1 MKYNV
6 YCDESCHLE
15 HDGINKMV
23 MGCTWV
29 PHQEVKSMHRSI
41 MEIKR
46 RHGFRCEAKWK
57 KVSPGKAAMYEELL
71 RFFFSN
77 DYLNFRCVVVSDK
90 NKLDHQA
97 FNAGSHD
104 AFYYKMFY
112 QVLQTVVDASNSYNI
127 YMDIK
132 DTQSSSRIM
141 ILRDVLRRQYADPD
155 GRVISRIQQIRSHE
169 TGILQICD
177 MLIGAVAYRNR
188 DLKTSAAKGRLVE
201 IVEGLSRQKLNV
213 TSARDINK
221 LNIFIFEPQEIR

>member
-29 PHQEVKSMHRSI
+29 PLQEVKSLHRSI
-41 MEIKR
+41 MDIKK
-46 RHGFRCEAKWK
+46 RHGFRCEVKWK
-57 KVSPGKAAMYEELL
+57 KVSPAKAEMYEELV
-71 RFFFSN
+71 RFFFSSH
-77 DYLNFRCVVVSDK
+77 YLNFRCVVVSDK
-90 NKLDHQA
+90 SKLDHQA

-112 QVLQTVVDASNSYNI
+112 QVMQTVVNASHVYNI

-141 ILRDVLRRQYADPD
+141 ILRDFLRRQCADPE
-155 GRVISRIQQIRSHE
+155 GKVIPRIQQIRSHE

-177 MLIGAVAYRNR
+177 LLIGAVAYKNR
-188 DLKTSAAKGRLVE
+188 CLNTSAAKRQLVKV
-201 IVEGLSRQKLNV
+201 VEELSRQRLDASSSRKS
-213 TSARDINK
+213 TK
-221 LNIFIFEPQEIR
+221 FNIFIFEPQSN